1 MLRKLIKYELLAD
14 YRKYG
19 ALYAAMLLISGLLLF
34 FDKMTSW
41 VNNNLFAEIMV
52 TVLGVVFGALVV
64 VVCAMVMVFSTMRF
78 YKNLVR
84 DEGYLMHT
92 LPVPTWKLIISK
104 LIAVYIWTIFT
115 TIAVGICSGIAF
127 GEPMWLFEMIDD
139 LSEFIVESKVLF
151 GGNAFVTFLIYMG
164 IFFVLAPGCSMVHI
178 YFCFALGN
186 LFSKHKLGMAVL
198 MYFVTYIAEQ
208 IISSVAMMFISSD
221 MVEVMLIGETETTE
235 ISDAA
240 VMGFG
245 SDVLLMT
252 LILSLIVAVGYYIGT
267 ERIFAKKLNL
277 E

>member
-52 TVLGVVFGALVV
+52 TVLGAVFMALVIV
-64 VVCAMVMVFSTMRF
+64 VSAMVMVFSTMRF

-92 LPVPTWKLIISK
+92 LPVPTWKLIVSK
-104 LIAVYIWTIFT
+104 LIAVYIWTILT

-127 GEPMWLFEMIDD
+127 GEPMWLFKLIDFMP
-139 LSEFIVESKVLF
+139 EFIDESREVF
-151 GGNAFVTFLIYMG
+151 GGNAFVTFLIYTG
-164 IFFVLAPGCSMVHI
+164 IFFVLAPGMGMLHI

-198 MYFVTYIAEQ
+198 MYFATYIAEQ
-208 IISSVAMMFISSD
+208 IISSVVMMFISSD
-221 MVEVMLIGETETTE
+221 MVEVMLIGENETTE
-235 ISDAA
+235 ISDA
-240 VMGFG
+240 VMMGFG
-245 SDVLLMT
+245 SDAMLMT

-267 ERIFAKKLNL
+267 ERIFTKKLNL

>member
-1 MLRKLIKYELLAD
+1 
-14 YRKYG
+14 
-19 ALYAAMLLISGLLLF
+19 
-34 FDKMTSW
+34 
-41 VNNNLFAEIMV
+41 
-52 TVLGVVFGALVV
+52 
-64 VVCAMVMVFSTMRF
+64 
-78 YKNLVR
+78 
-84 DEGYLMHT
+84 
-92 LPVPTWKLIISK
+92 
-104 LIAVYIWTIFT
+104 
-115 TIAVGICSGIAF
+115 
-127 GEPMWLFEMIDD
+127 
-139 LSEFIVESKVLF
+139 
-151 GGNAFVTFLIYMG
+151 
-164 IFFVLAPGCSMVHI
+164 
-178 YFCFALGN
+178 
-186 LFSKHKLGMAVL
+186 MAVL

>member
-151 GGNAFVTFLIYMG
+151 GGNSFLTFLIYMG
-164 IFFVLAPGCSMVHI
+164 IFFVLAPGMGMVHI

-235 ISDAA
+235 ISDVAM
-240 VMGFG
+240 MGFG
-245 SDVLLMT
+245 NDVILMT